1 MFHPNSFLLGDMV
14 DGLKN
19 YYTPLYHVYFD
30 DGLSRFQGMNFPYGE
45 QIVFADAQ
53 PLLSNLIKL
62 FSAVFDVKPYT
73 VGILNFFMF
82 LSIPIGALLLFFSFV
97 KVNVN
102 YSVSLLGSVFIC
114 LLTPQLY
121 RFGGHFAL
129 SYSFVIPLFIWL
141 YLRSKS
147 SWLPKHS
154 IWIGLAIWLLAGI
167 HMYYF
172 ALGAFLFLAI
182 RLIEF
187 IGGQLMYFK
196 KVAIQIALEVLMPFV
211 LLQTWFFFTDNVT
224 DRPNNPYGFLEYC
237 SHWQSVFLPIGK
249 NYVHLFQSVFEI
261 EPHSWE
267 GLAYVGLPVSVFS
280 IGVSVALIIMRF
292 KSKLFTEFGAIGI
305 ASILLLLFSFGAP
318 FIWNLEWL
326 VEYTGPLKQFRGVG
340 RFAWVFFFVG
350 SFLFFVWFD
359 RFLRFKNQIFKT
371 ISISVICLVY
381 GAEIYAHQTKVVYQ
395 KNDSKFLTEA
405 INTESSNEF
414 EAIIPVPFF
423 HTGSENIWVNEEGSA
438 ILKFAFNASLAKG
451 LPIIGVQMSRTSLT
465 QTLEVLKLVY
475 NSDETPF
482 FIEKNKNYLIIK
494 DNGYEPI
501 GLLKQLIEKAEL
513 MHSFD
518 EYTELSISGAT
529 ILNEIKDYKPEAK
542 GELIFSEDFETFSSN
557 KTYSGNGALQ
567 ANMKHFTKIYEHPAD
582 TDDEQLVVEFKYFM
596 NKDVNPTV
604 AIIEEQISSNG
615 EVEVYKSNPVFA
627 YLKTSGNWSTI
638 SYPVTVKKGHKLLLN
653 FQKYTAKKRNIWVDE
668 LRVYKALN

>member
-1 MFHPNSFLLGDMV
+1 MYHPNSFLLGDMV

-30 DGLSRFQGMNFPYGE
+30 DGLSRFQGMNYPYGE

-62 FSAVFDVKPYT
+62 FSSFWDIRPFT

-82 LSIPIGALLLFFSFV
+82 LSIPIGALLLFLSFIR
-97 KVNVN
+97 VNVN
-102 YSVSLLGSVFIC
+102 QNVALIGSVFIS

-154 IWIGLAIWLLAGI
+154 VWIGIAIWLLAGI

-182 RLIEF
+182 RLIEL
-187 IGGQLMYFK
+187 ITNQLMSFK
-196 KVAIQIALEVLMPFV
+196 KATIQIGLEVVMPFV
-211 LLQTWFFFTDNVT
+211 LLQAWFFSTDIVT

-249 NYVHLFQSVFEI
+249 NYVHIFQSVFEI

-267 GLAYVGLPVSVFS
+267 GLAYVGLPVAVFS
-280 IGVSVALIIMRF
+280 FGAIVNLVLSRF

-305 ASILLLLFSFGAP
+305 ASVLLLFFSFGAP

-326 VEYTGPLKQFRGVG
+326 VEYTGPLKQFRGIG

-359 RFLRFKNQIFKT
+359 RVLRFKNQTFRT
-371 ISISVICLVY
+371 IGISVICLVY
-381 GAEIYAHQTKVVYQ
+381 AAEIYAHQTKVVYQ
-395 KNDSKFLTEA
+395 KNDSKFLA
-405 INTESSNEF
+405 QGINTATNNEF
-414 EAIIPVPFF
+414 EAIIPIPFF
-423 HTGSENIWVNEEGSA
+423 HTGSENIWVNEEGSK
-438 ILKFAFNASLAKG
+438 ILIFVFKSSLEKG

-465 QTLEVLKLVY
+465 QTIETLKLVY
-475 NSDETPF
+475 PSDDAPF
-482 FIEKNKNYLIIK
+482 FIEPNKTYLIVK
-494 DNGYEPI
+494 DHRYEPS
-501 GLLKQLIEKAEL
+501 GLLKQLIEKAKL
-513 MHSFD
+513 VHSFE
-518 EYTELSISGAT
+518 EYSELSITGAI
-529 ILNEIKDYKPEAK
+529 ILNEISDFNPTPK
-542 GELIFSEDFETFSSN
+542 GNLIFSEDFENLSSG
-557 KTYSGNGALQ
+557 KIYLGNGALE
-567 ANMKHFTKIYEHPAD
+567 ANMKHFTKIYEHQAD
-582 TDDEQLVVEFKYFM
+582 STAEQLLVEFKYFM

-604 AIIEEQISSNG
+604 SIIEEQINPNG
-615 EVEVYKSNPVFA
+615 EVEIYKSNPVFV
-627 YLKTSGNWSTI
+627 YLKTSGNWGTI
-638 SYPVTVKKGHKLLLN
+638 SYPVEVKKGNKLLLN
-653 FQKYTAKKRNIWVDE
+653 LQKYTAKKRNIWIDE
-668 LRVYKALN
+668 LRVYQSLN